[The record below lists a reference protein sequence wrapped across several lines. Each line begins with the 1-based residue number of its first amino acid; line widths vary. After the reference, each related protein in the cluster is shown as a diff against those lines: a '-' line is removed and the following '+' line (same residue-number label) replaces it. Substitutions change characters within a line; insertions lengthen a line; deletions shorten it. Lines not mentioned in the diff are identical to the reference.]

1 MEVTTETTHTTSEIR
16 PGTWGDLF
24 LYIFGGFGLYVI
36 GSILVSLPFEEIDL
50 VVVTLGILMNVLFVG
65 GGAYIFGV
73 RRGKITWA
81 SLGISPPVWKNIY
94 FVWAFFL
101 VIGLMPI
108 RIFIGYIVQYLLE
121 GGTESL
127 QFRADLF
134 AVSLDTWYGFLILLV
149 GVGVLA
155 PISEELYFRGLL
167 YNWFRQRTGVGWS
180 VALSSLLF
188 GMAHFDSSGMAA
200 SAFVM
205 GVVIALVYERTKS
218 LWMAIAM
225 HVITNSISVA
235 LIFIVDLM
243 EKYIS

>member
-1 MEVTTETTHTTSEIR
+1 MEETTETTHTTSEIR
-16 PGTWGDLF
+16 PGTWRDLF

-108 RIFIGYIVQYLLE
+108 RIIIGFIVQYLME
-121 GGTESL
+121 GGIESL
-127 QFRADLF
+127 QYRADLF
-134 AVSLDTWYGFLILLV
+134 AVSLDSWYGFLILLV

-167 YNWFRQRTGVGWS
+167 YNWFRQRTGVGLS
-180 VALSSLLF
+180 VSLSSLLF
-188 GMAHFDSSGMAA
+188 GIAHFDSIGVAA

-218 LWMAIAM
+218 LWIAIAM

-235 LIFIVDLM
+235 LIFIVDLV
-243 EKYIS
+243 